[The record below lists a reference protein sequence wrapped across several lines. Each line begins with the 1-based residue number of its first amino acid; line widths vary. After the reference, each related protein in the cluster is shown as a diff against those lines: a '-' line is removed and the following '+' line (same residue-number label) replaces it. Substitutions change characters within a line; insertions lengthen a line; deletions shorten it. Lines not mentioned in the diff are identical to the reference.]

1 MLKAMK
7 EQLKYLAQNDENNF
21 HVHLRARVG
30 KKATA
35 VLEDRLKELVLL
47 MPDLVKR
54 IYFYWNQS
62 KSNTRSKKLG
72 GYLLT
77 YLYTPE
83 DFLSIDKWGLFGYLD
98 DTYFVAK
105 VYTQVIDNETKENRK
120 ISGIDLKYYKEA
132 KFLKKYVRGVIPKE
146 AKKIDDMIFQLIEG
160 NQEIYSEIF
169 EK

>member
-7 EQLKYLAQNDENNF
+7 EQLKYLAQKDEDNF
-21 HVHLRARVG
+21 HVQLRTRVG

-35 VLEDRLKELVLL
+35 VLEGRLKKIILL
-47 MPDLVKR
+47 MPDLVSR
-54 IYFYWNQS
+54 IYFYWNHS
-62 KSNTRSKKLG
+62 KSNAKSKKLG

-83 DFLSIDKWGLFGYLD
+83 DFLSVKEWGLFGYLD
-98 DTYFVAK
+98 DAYFVAK
-105 VYTQVIDNETKENRK
+105 VYTQVIDDALKENQK
-120 ISGIDLKYYKEA
+120 TAGIDLKYYEEA

-146 AKKIDDMIFQLIEG
+146 TKKINNMISQLSED

>member
-7 EQLKYLAQNDENNF
+7 EQLKYLAQKDESNF
-21 HVHLRARVG
+21 HVQLRTRVG

-35 VLEDRLKELVLL
+35 VLEDRLREIILL
-47 MPDLVKR
+47 MPDLVSR
-54 IYFYWNQS
+54 IYFYWNRS
-62 KSNTRSKKLG
+62 KVNTKSKKLG

-83 DFLSIDKWGLFGYLD
+83 DFLSAKEWGLFGYLD
-98 DTYFVAK
+98 DAYFVAK
-105 VYTQVIDNETKENRK
+105 VYTQVIDDVTEEGQK
-120 ISGIDLKYYKEA
+120 IAGMDMKYYEEA

-146 AKKIDDMIFQLIEG
+146 SKKIDDMVSQLCED
-160 NQEIYSEIF
+160 NQKIYSEIF

>member
-7 EQLKYLAQNDENNF
+7 EQLKYLAQNDAGNF
-21 HVHLRARVG
+21 HVQLRTRVG

-35 VLEDRLKELVLL
+35 ILEDRLKEIILL
-47 MPDLVKR
+47 MPDLVSR

-62 KSNTRSKKLG
+62 KSNTKSKKLG

-83 DFLSIDKWGLFGYLD
+83 DFLSAKEWGLFGYLD
-98 DTYFVAK
+98 DAYFVAK
-105 VYTQVIDNETKENRK
+105 VYTQVIDDVTKEKQK
-120 ISGIDLKYYKEA
+120 IAAVDLKNYEDA

-146 AKKIDDMIFQLIEG
+146 AKKIDEMILQLSDG
-160 NQEIYSEIF
+160 NQKIYSKIF
-169 EK
+169 ER

>member
-7 EQLKYLAQNDENNF
+7 EQLKYLAQEDANNF
-21 HVHLRARVG
+21 HVQLRTRVG

-35 VLEDRLKELVLL
+35 ILETRLKEIILL
-47 MPDLVKR
+47 MPDLVSR

-62 KSNTRSKKLG
+62 KSDTKSKKLG

-83 DFLSIDKWGLFGYLD
+83 DFLSAKEWGLFGYLD
-98 DTYFVAK
+98 DAYFVAK
-105 VYTQVIDNETKENRK
+105 IYTQVIDGAIKEK
-120 ISGIDLKYYKEA
+120 QKTAGIDLKYYEEA
-132 KFLKKYVRGVIPKE
+132 KFLKKYVRSVIPKE
-146 AKKIDDMIFQLIEG
+146 TKKIDDMILQLNEG
-160 NQEIYSEIF
+160 NQGIYSEIF